1 MPLCLDQNPYLC
13 VITTIIKN
21 KMRKVFY
28 LLSFLVWL
36 CPAICMAQGLHL
48 GLKAGILGNKADI
61 HGISNWVKTE
71 NMTGFQ
77 VGPMLQY
84 QTGFYGLTLDFSNF
98 KCRINIIEYK
108 TAYSAMKPF
117 TISVRCSTFYHYN
130 NTTNQCLSNLLPRTG
145 IYSTKSRT

>member
-36 CPAICMAQGLHL
+36 CPAIFIAQGLHL

-61 HGISNWVKTE
+61 HGI
-71 NMTGFQ
+71 
-77 VGPMLQY
+77 
-84 QTGFYGLTLDFSNF
+84 
-98 KCRINIIEYK
+98 
-108 TAYSAMKPF
+108 
-117 TISVRCSTFYHYN
+117 
-130 NTTNQCLSNLLPRTG
+130 
-145 IYSTKSRT
+145 

>member
-1 MPLCLDQNPYLC
+1 
-13 VITTIIKN
+13 
-21 KMRKVFY
+21 MRKVFY

-84 QTGFYGLTLDFSNF
+84 QTGFLWTNPRFF
-98 KCRINIIEYK
+98 PIVC
-108 TAYSAMKPF
+108 
-117 TISVRCSTFYHYN
+117 
-130 NTTNQCLSNLLPRTG
+130 TTWSEIDKHLQ
-145 IYSTKSRT
+145 